1 MGEVKAD
8 DGLRNAMIF
17 DNQPE
22 AVEFIQELPGI
33 LRELGLSDRF
43 KAVPTPRVISEAQ
56 QRGRHFKRFN
66 YYAACMRDLHPS
78 EPLPVITVA
87 DIAEARRRARY
98 KETLPRLSS
107 RRKGQQYEAFG
118 QSMTL
123 NQWAKAV
130 GVSWPT
136 LNARIEAG
144 KSMEEA
150 ITELALK
157 NAS

>member
-1 MGEVKAD
+1 MGEVKVD
-8 DGLRNAMIF
+8 DGLRNAMVF
-17 DNQPE
+17 DNQPD

-33 LRELGLSDRF
+33 LRELGLSERF
-43 KAVPTPRVISEAQ
+43 KAIATPRVIAERQ
-56 QRGRHFKRFN
+56 QRGRFSRRFN
-66 YYAACMRDLHPS
+66 YYAACMRDLRPEEEPPS
-78 EPLPVITVA
+78 ITIA
-87 DIAEARRRARY
+87 DIAEAREKARRKAA
-98 KETLPRLSS
+98 LPRLA
-107 RRKGQQYEAFG
+107 KGRGKQYEAFG

-157 NAS
+157 KAS